1 MTRAIAI
8 EEPPAAPGN
17 VLCGV
22 SRILRIELR
31 RSAALWAALTLLVG
45 GTWLL
50 YSARERWAAGYMILA
65 LDQRWYLPLL
75 LGIAMA
81 AGAWQARREHRSGVG
96 ELFAS
101 VPRPR
106 AQQVVPLLLLFG
118 IAMVVAYAG
127 STGLAALK
135 IIATAQ
141 YLRAGA
147 LAGVVAVGALAVV
160 AGVWFGLAAGR
171 VLPYLATAPFL
182 VIASMA
188 SPLAASGITGHREWL
203 SRLLFP
209 AYGLGGSSDF
219 ETIPG
224 RFSIAQMLY
233 LAGLATGAAL
243 LFASAR
249 RRDRLMALLPPA
261 LGTAAAVLILQGG
274 SAFVKDPIDPAA
286 RELVCTHD
294 APRVCVARVHS
305 GVLPE
310 VTPPARA
317 AIARLARL
325 PNGPSQAQ
333 EYLDAGDKPVGQS
346 AGTLLIP
353 LTIDDDG
360 HATDV
365 DRIEGYMLRNVGVLP
380 FACPDDTPGPD
391 TTVVVAATSWLL
403 GTEPDAAD
411 LGSAAATAR
420 ARDLLQGLRK
430 LDEREAAARVA
441 AVREAVLTCAPGD
454 DVLTHP
460 ASS

>member
-1 MTRAIAI
+1 M
-8 EEPPAAPGN
+8 
-17 VLCGV
+17 

-31 RSAALWAALTLLVG
+31 RSAALWAALTLLVSS
-45 GTWLL
+45 TWML
-50 YSARERWAAGYMILA
+50 YSARERWTAGYMILA

-106 AQQVVPLLLLFG
+106 AQQVVPLLLIFG
-118 IAMVVAYAG
+118 VAMVLAYAG
-127 STGLAALK
+127 ATALAALK
-135 IIATAQ
+135 IIAMAQ

-147 LAGVVAVGALAVV
+147 FAGVVAVGALTVV
-160 AGVWFGLAAGR
+160 AGAWFGLAAGR
-171 VLPYLATAPFL
+171 ILPYLATAPFL

-188 SPLAASGITGHREWL
+188 SPLAVPGVTGRREWL

-219 ETIPG
+219 ETIPE
-224 RFSIAQMLY
+224 RFSIAQLLY

-243 LFASAR
+243 LFAAAG

-274 SAFVKDPIDPAA
+274 SAFIKDPIDPVA
-286 RELVCTHD
+286 RELVCTAD
-294 APRVCVARVHS
+294 APRVCVARVHR

-325 PNGPSQAQ
+325 PDGPSRAQ
-333 EYLDAGDKPVGQS
+333 EYLDPEDKAVKQS
-346 AGTLLIP
+346 SDTLLIP

-360 HATDV
+360 HPTDL

-380 FACPDDTPGPD
+380 FACPDDAPGPD
-391 TTVVVAATSWLL
+391 TTVVVAATSWLV
-403 GTEPDAAD
+403 GAEPDPAE

-420 ARDLLQGLRK
+420 AGQLLHNLRK

-441 AVREAVLTCAPGD
+441 AVREAILTCTPGD
-454 DVLTHP
+454 DLLTRP
-460 ASS
+460 ASP